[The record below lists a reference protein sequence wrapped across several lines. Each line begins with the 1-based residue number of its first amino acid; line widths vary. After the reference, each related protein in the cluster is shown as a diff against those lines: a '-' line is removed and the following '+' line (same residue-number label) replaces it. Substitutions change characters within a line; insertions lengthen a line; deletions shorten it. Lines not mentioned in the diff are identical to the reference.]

1 MVWHSLFTT
10 RPDQGPRILPENG
23 VPVLVCRDHEVPSVG
38 IRQGNLWFYGWPVA
52 VWRQEGPRWWRK
64 LGPEPDGY
72 QKILCWT
79 RTCLSPAGRHPR
91 ASSLDAGH
99 RVRNRMIRRLSRHI
113 VVKAWR
119 WFGAPTVE

>member
-1 MVWHSLFTT
+1 MVWHSLFST
-10 RPDQGPRILPENG
+10 RPDQGPHILPENG

-72 QKILCWT
+72 LLPEDP
-79 RTCLSPAGRHPR
+79 LSVDTHLLIPGGPPPE
-91 ASSLDAGH
+91 G
-99 RVRNRMIRRLSRHI
+99 ILSR
-113 VVKAWR
+113 R
-119 WFGAPTVE
+119 WPPSSKPDDPEDWL